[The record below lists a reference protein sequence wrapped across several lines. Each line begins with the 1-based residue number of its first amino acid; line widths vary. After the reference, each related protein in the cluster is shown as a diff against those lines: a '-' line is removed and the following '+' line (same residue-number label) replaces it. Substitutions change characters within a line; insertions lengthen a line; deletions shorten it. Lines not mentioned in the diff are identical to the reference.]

1 MSIARLLELEREIS
15 RLHALQA
22 EVLVE
27 IASPDR
33 QVEDFV
39 LLDATTDDQRRIRIE
54 DFTREEISAA
64 LRWSPSMANARIES
78 ARLLVGPLR
87 EVKDAL
93 MAGEIAPAHVTV
105 FVEHAGR
112 LPGAVDRFRFGPDG
126 EPDERAVEARSEFAA
141 SCAELTRR
149 VLPTARR
156 ATVARTRDAARRAV
170 LAIDAEGER
179 RRRERARCQRNVF
192 VIDALD
198 GLSTIVARLATEDAH
213 ALMSLIDGAARES
226 ADPELTMGE
235 RRAEALAA
243 LALGHD
249 AEAGPRVQAH
259 IDLVVDLPTFLGLAD
274 NAVELCGA
282 DPLGADAFRE
292 LLADP
297 RVGATLRRLVAD
309 PITGHLLDRGRRSY
323 DIPVALRE
331 FVVARDGVCRFPGCR
346 RQATS
351 CQIDHAMAW
360 DDGGSTDVANL
371 GALCVRHHQLKTH
384 AGWDIVDSRA
394 DGSCTWRSPHGRR
407 YEHRPRPFLAAGE
420 SAGGAG
426 PRGDEVAPPPQPP
439 DPEPPP
445 F

>member
-1 MSIARLLELEREIS
+1 MSIERLLELEREIS
-15 RLHALQA
+15 RLHPLQA

-39 LLDATTDDQRRIRIE
+39 LLDATTDDQGRIRIE

-78 ARLLVGPLR
+78 ARLLVGPLH

-93 MAGEIAPAHVTV
+93 MAGEIAPGRVTV

-126 EPDERAVEARSEFAA
+126 EPDARAVEARSEFAA

-179 RRRERARCQRNVF
+179 RRRERARCQRDVF

-198 GLSTIVARLATEDAH
+198 GLSTFVARLATEDAH
-213 ALMSLIDGAARES
+213 TLMSLIDGAARES

-249 AEAGPRVQAH
+249 SEAGPRVQAH

-274 NAVELCGA
+274 NAVELRGA
-282 DPLGADAFRE
+282 DPMGADVFRD

-309 PITGHLLDRGRRSY
+309 PITGHLLDRGRRTY

-331 FVVARDGVCRFPGCR
+331 LVVARDTTCRFPGCNR
-346 RQATS
+346 RADR
-351 CQIDHAMAW
+351 CQIDHARAW
-360 DDGGSTDVANL
+360 NDGGSTNSANL

-384 AGWDIVDSRA
+384 CRLGHHRQSRRRIVHLAIPARTALRTSTPVPPCSGRI
-394 DGSCTWRSPHGRR
+394 GRR
-407 YEHRPRPFLAAGE
+407 CWSARRRGRTSAAAAG
-420 SAGGAG
+420 
-426 PRGDEVAPPPQPP
+426 P
-439 DPEPPP
+439 
-445 F
+445 